1 MNRVISIET
10 HFLMLLP
17 NKNNN
22 SNNNNTNNNNNQL
35 GKLNPP
41 HPFFLKPQ
49 CWKCITLISTHF
61 HINS

>member
-22 SNNNNTNNNNNQL
+22 SNNNNTNNINQL
-35 GKLNPP
+35 GKLNLPL
-41 HPFFLKPQ
+41 PFFLSHSAGNV
-49 CWKCITLISTHF
+49 LH
-61 HINS
+61 